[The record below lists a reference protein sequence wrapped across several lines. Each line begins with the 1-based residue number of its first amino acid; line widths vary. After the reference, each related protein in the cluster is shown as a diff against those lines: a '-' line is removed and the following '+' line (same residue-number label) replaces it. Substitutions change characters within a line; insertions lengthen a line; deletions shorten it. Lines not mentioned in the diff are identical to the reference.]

1 MKINLKALQAEE
13 ITEFV
18 ENLGQSRYKANQII
32 NWLYKKYASSFT
44 DMTDLSKSFKDILDK
59 KAFISNLKIL
69 KVQVSKDGTH
79 KFLFEL
85 EDSRTIESVL
95 IPDSD
100 RLTLCISSQVGCA
113 MGCEFCITGSLK
125 LKRNLRAHEIFDQVI
140 TVQRLVSENKV
151 RLRQGF
157 YSRKITNI
165 VFMGMG
171 EPLNNLPE
179 VIEAVRKL
187 TGLLGFSKRRITVST
202 CGIVPGIDE
211 LARGRTGVNLA
222 VSLNAVTD
230 AARNKI
236 MPVNKKYPLHKLVQ
250 ACRKYPLPP
259 GRRITFEYVLLKGIN
274 DSMDDAV
281 RLVRLLKGIRAKV
294 NLIPFN
300 EPVKNSGFSK
310 PSEAG
315 VLAFQKVLL
324 DAKIAAII
332 RKSRGRDISAACG
345 QLGALKWTRAGKPVL
360 PSG

>member
-222 VSLNAVTD
+222 VSLNA
-230 AARNKI
+230 
-236 MPVNKKYPLHKLVQ
+236 
-250 ACRKYPLPP
+250 
-259 GRRITFEYVLLKGIN
+259 
-274 DSMDDAV
+274 
-281 RLVRLLKGIRAKV
+281 
-294 NLIPFN
+294 
-300 EPVKNSGFSK
+300 
-310 PSEAG
+310 
-315 VLAFQKVLL
+315 
-324 DAKIAAII
+324 
-332 RKSRGRDISAACG
+332 
-345 QLGALKWTRAGKPVL
+345 
-360 PSG
+360 